1 MNAKQ
6 SDQLV
11 SDEGMNLRFDQL
23 IDGEIRMPG
32 GATIYTIIL
41 QYKYVGQIIEYMN
54 AVMKKVE
61 RSLSGV
67 IYW

>member
-11 SDEGMNLRFDQL
+11 GDEGMNLRSDQL
-23 IDGEIRMPG
+23 IGGEIRFLG
-32 GATIYTIIL
+32 GATIYMIIL